1 MWLIHIHR
9 RRSADGFTLV
19 ELLVVIAIIG
29 ILVALL
35 LPAIQAAREAAR
47 RSQCQNNVHNLGLGA
62 LNYHDTHSS
71 LPVGVSNPRKA
82 NGDFE
87 YMNGGQMTATNAKF
101 FANWAIQILPFIEEQ
116 ALYDSFVLYDEAPVG
131 TALNDF
137 ANRVER
143 GTELAYMLCPS
154 DVGRGNFC
162 SASGGNWARGNYG
175 LNMGL
180 GFLWNHRDPDDAD
193 NPWRH
198 QCGRGVAGVNR
209 GATVAQIE
217 DGTTKTIMFGELRVG
232 LSERDRRGTWAMPMV
247 GSNLLAEQ
255 ASNYGCGPN
264 CCDPGADDITD
275 QALIEADVGPD
286 RLRQEC
292 MTMGW
297 DNSVSITLR
306 SKHPGGVHVAMCDGA
321 VRFVSN
327 DIQSIPLGP
336 GYRVPPDNRCPRED
350 AFGVWQRI
358 NSANDGYVLDG
369 SEY

>member
-1 MWLIHIHR
+1 MWIVQR
-9 RRSADGFTLV
+9 RRSANGFTLV

-82 NGDFE
+82 NGDYE
-87 YMNGGQMTATNAKF
+87 YTNGAQMTASNAKL

-116 ALYDSFVLYDEAPVG
+116 ALYDSFVLYDEAPG

-137 ANRVER
+137 PNRPER

-154 DVGRGNFC
+154 DNGRGNFC

-180 GFLWNHRDPDDAD
+180 GFLWNHRDPEDPD

-232 LSERDRRGTWAMPMV
+232 VSERDRRGTWAMPMV

-255 ASNYGCGPN
+255 ASNYGGGPN
-264 CCDPGADDITD
+264 NCEEGADDITD
-275 QALIEADVGPD
+275 RALIENDVGID
-286 RLRQEC
+286 RLRIEC

-297 DNSVSITLR
+297 DNSVSVTLR

-350 AFGVWQRI
+350 GFGVWQRI

>member
-1 MWLIHIHR
+1 MWLIHIHSG
-9 RRSADGFTLV
+9 RSADGFTLVELPFDTIGAVSKRKRDAFTLV

-87 YMNGGQMTATNAKF
+87 YTNGSQMTATNGKL

-116 ALYDSFVLYDEAPVG
+116 SLYDSFVLYDEAPVG

-154 DVGRGNFC
+154 DTGRGNFC

-198 QCGRGVAGVNR
+198 QCGRGVASVNR

-255 ASNYGCGPN
+255 ASNYGG
-264 CCDPGADDITD
+264 
-275 QALIEADVGPD
+275 
-286 RLRQEC
+286 
-292 MTMGW
+292 MGW

-306 SKHPGGVHVAMCDGA
+306 SRHPGGVHVAMCDGA

>member
-1 MWLIHIHR
+1 MWRDRR
-9 RRSADGFTLV
+9 RRSSAGFTLV

-35 LPAIQAAREAAR
+35 LPAIQSAREAAR
-47 RSQCQNNVHNLGLGA
+47 RSQCQNNLHNLGLGA
-62 LNYHDTHSS
+62 LNYHDTHKE

-82 NGDFE
+82 NGDYE
-87 YMNGGQMTATNAKF
+87 YTNGGQMTASNAKLF
-101 FANWAIQILPFIEEQ
+101 PNWAVQILPFIEEQ
-116 ALYDSFVLYDEAPVG
+116 ALYDSFVLYDEGPTIG

-137 ANRVER
+137 ANRAER
-143 GTELAYMLCPS
+143 GAELAYMLCPS
-154 DVGRGNFC
+154 DAGRGNFC

-180 GFLWNHRDPDDAD
+180 GFLWNHRDPDDPD
-193 NPWRH
+193 NPWKH

-209 GATVAQIE
+209 GATVSQIE

-255 ASNYGCGPN
+255 ASNYGGGPN
-264 CCDPGADDITD
+264 YCEEGADDITD
-275 QALIEADVGPD
+275 RALIETDVGID
-286 RLRQEC
+286 RLRLEC

-297 DNSVSITLR
+297 DNSVSVTLR
-306 SKHPGGVHVAMCDGA
+306 SRHPGGVHVAMCDGA

-336 GYRVPPDNRCPRED
+336 GYRVPPDNRCPREVG
-350 AFGVWQRI
+350 FGVWQRI